1 MWLPDVAHRVR
12 FGGARLNRGALSA
25 VVGQHAQSGQWAAG
39 PKRRDEEEEL
49 AMVKATNNTSTPASD
64 GGESAWDNPLWEVC
78 SDEDDWEEEDR
89 HLSIKGDDAGRSVT

>member
-1 MWLPDVAHRVR
+1 
-12 FGGARLNRGALSA
+12 
-25 VVGQHAQSGQWAAG
+25 
-39 PKRRDEEEEL
+39 
-49 AMVKATNNTSTPASD
+49 MVKATNNTSTPASD